1 MNGMLRFSGAVKRN
15 PAIDVWLK
23 ERPPELGAI
32 AQRWF
37 DWMRECGD
45 DVRELIHDG
54 IPTACVQD
62 APFGYVNVFRAHVN
76 IGFFFGAELEDPA
89 GMLEG
94 SGKRMRHV
102 KVMPG
107 TDLNV
112 ASLSALIDLAYVDIK
127 SRLEAE

>member
-23 ERPPELGAI
+23 EHPPELSAI

-37 DWMRECGD
+37 SWMRECGD
-45 DVRELIHDG
+45 DVRKLRHDG
-54 IPTACVQD
+54 CANVCVKD
-62 APFGYVNVFRAHVN
+62 APFCYVNVFKTHVSV
-76 IGFFFGAELEDPA
+76 GFFFGSMLEDPA

-102 KVMPG
+102 KVKPG
-107 TDLNV
+107 AELNV
-112 ASLSALIDLAYVDIK
+112 AALSALIDIACVDIK
-127 SRLEAE
+127 SRLQAF